1 MANYSNITLTK
12 DGQAVLTQAIA
23 SGTAQFTKVKTGSGV
38 YAAGEVLSD
47 KTDLK
52 SIRQIIPITGVIK
65 KDRTTLLIRCVITND
80 GITEEYPINELGLY
94 AMNTETNKE
103 VLFALVVASNPDYII
118 PFEQTPISI
127 TLELYMSITDAD
139 NVTFSFELMEG
150 IYATAED
157 LATHESDTVKHVTS
171 AERTAWN
178 AKLDASEY
186 NTRIVGGS
194 EVLDF
199 NTLLTTKN
207 YAFSSNAISIALNAP
222 VKSSGILRVIQGGG
236 YTHHEYI
243 TNNGVVYKRGYNGST
258 WSAWKALAVASEV
271 LPLTGGNLTGDINVE
286 NGANAVM
293 FKSSRTQSDG
303 VRRVA
308 AYWAGED
315 PSANVAL
322 YEGSVVAAQF
332 ILKADEMIYKNKD
345 NSSSFKVMHTGITS
359 PVVVSETAPTDT
371 TALWVW

>member
-12 DGQAVLTQAIA
+12 DGQAVLTQAIV

-65 KDRTTLLIRCVITND
+65 KDRTTVLIRCVITND

-118 PFEQTPISI
+118 PFEQTPMSI
-127 TLELYMSITDAD
+127 TLELYISITDAD
-139 NVTFSFELMEG
+139 NVTFSFELVEG

-157 LATHESDTVKHVTS
+157 LVAHEADTIKHVTS

-178 AKLDASEY
+178 AKLGATATAANSDKVDGYHASDFVFLTNFWAGNLGAKVKYYSSSMGKDCNDIDELVVLAIGAEGLHFPTANAFYYIFTMKYTDTEKKQVAFEY
-186 NTRIVGGS
+186 VGNKIYVRHS
-194 EVLDF
+194 
-199 NTLLTTKN
+199 K
-207 YAFSSNAISIALNAP
+207 
-222 VKSSGILRVIQGGG
+222 GGVWNEWG
-236 YTHHEYI
+236 
-243 TNNGVVYKRGYNGST
+243 
-258 WSAWKALAVASEV
+258 AVALVS
-271 LPLTGGNLTGDINVE
+271 DIL
-286 NGANAVM
+286 ASIST
-293 FKSSRTQSDG
+293 K
-303 VRRVA
+303 
-308 AYWAGED
+308 
-315 PSANVAL
+315 
-322 YEGSVVAAQF
+322 
-332 ILKADEMIYKNKD
+332 
-345 NSSSFKVMHTGITS
+345 
-359 PVVVSETAPTDT
+359 VVVSETAPTDT